1 VRAFFFAVKQSK
13 KHGQKDEKMWS
24 FPKNTIAAVF
34 FAGVSAIAGG
44 LGEPG
49 LVRADDEIPGTNPL
63 SGDQKALREG
73 KSWFRGVCALCH
85 GGRADGQGE
94 RGTGAD
100 LRKFNKGFKAYVQIV
115 KKGREVPGRIQNM
128 PAWGAVLKEEQIYQI
143 GAYLETLAIDG
154 ANWKEGVQN

>member
-1 VRAFFFAVKQSK
+1 MMREFVKS
-13 KHGQKDEKMWS
+13 E
-24 FPKNTIAAVF
+24 IAAVF
-34 FAGVSAIAGG
+34 LAGVTTVAGIFIDAAPA
-44 LGEPG
+44 L
-49 LVRADDEIPGTNPL
+49 ADEAVLETNPL
-63 SGDQKALREG
+63 SGDEKAIREG
-73 KSWFRGVCALCH
+73 RSWFRGVCALCH

-100 LRKFNKGFKAYVQIV
+100 LRKFNKGFKAYLEVV

-154 ANWKEGVQN
+154 ANWKEGAHN